1 MRRRHWISRLGLAFF
16 TLPSNYSEQLHTQI
30 WEMVNYGNGFSWND
44 IYFMPSQWRK
54 FYFNKLI
61 EAKKKEKEE
70 YDKVSKQSK
79 SKVRVR
85 R

>member
-1 MRRRHWISRLGLAFF
+1 
-16 TLPSNYSEQLHTQI
+16 
-30 WEMVNYGNGFSWND
+30 MVNYGNGFSWND